1 MDHVAAP
8 QHHKWTSSL
17 ISSGKERKHSKW
29 RASSTSG
36 AGRLSGLGTAST
48 FLFPEMMSHPSSRSV
63 YPRIASPR
71 RRQPGKQVV
80 ARLAGGKKSVNTLN
94 RRQHVCRPPTDSR
107 STR

>member
-8 QHHKWTSSL
+8 QHHEWTSSL

-36 AGRLSGLGTAST
+36 AGRLSGLGTTST

-71 RRQPGKQVV
+71 RRQPGKH
-80 ARLAGGKKSVNTLN
+80 RLSPGWKKIS
-94 RRQHVCRPPTDSR
+94 QDAQQAPTCLPTADGF
-107 STR
+107 